1 VVTDQALVT
10 SRNPDDL
17 PAFCAKIVEEF
28 AEGRRPAQSLPVSPP
43 LRRAERVPQRL
54 EVTLMSETTVKET
67 AGRPLAVVT
76 GASSGIGRELAAQ
89 FAENGYDLV
98 VAAEDERIE
107 SVARS
112 FTGNGVRA
120 VPVQANLATFDGV
133 EDLYQAIRATGRP
146 DAVAINAG
154 VGVGGDFARDNELA
168 DELRLIG
175 LNVTGAVHLARLV
188 LPEMIAAGRGGVL
201 FTSSIAATAPGP
213 YHATYAASK
222 AFLLSFA
229 EAVRYELRDTGVTIT
244 ALMPGPTDTE
254 FFDRAGMQ
262 GTKLREDTPKDDPA
276 EVAREGIEALMAGR
290 DHVVAGSMKNK
301 VQAASGRLLPETAK
315 AATQARMTE
324 PGGGSQPDP
333 DQ

>member
-1 VVTDQALVT
+1 
-10 SRNPDDL
+10 
-17 PAFCAKIVEEF
+17 
-28 AEGRRPAQSLPVSPP
+28 
-43 LRRAERVPQRL
+43 
-54 EVTLMSETTVKET
+54 MSETTVKET

-76 GASSGIGRELAAQ
+76 GASSGIGREMAAQ
-89 FAENGYDLV
+89 FAEHGYDLV

-154 VGVGGDFARDNELA
+154 VGVGGDFARDNDLA

-175 LNVTGAVHLARLV
+175 LNITGAVHLARLV
-188 LPEMIAAGRGGVL
+188 LPDMITAGRGGVL

-213 YHATYAASK
+213 YQATYAASK

-254 FFDRAGMQ
+254 FFDRAGLQ
-262 GTKLREDTPKDDPA
+262 GTKLADDISRDDPA
-276 EVAREGIEALMAGR
+276 EVAREGIEALMAGK

-301 VQAASGRLLPETAK
+301 VQAASGRVLPETAK
-315 AATQARMTE
+315 AAMQGRMTE
-324 PGGGSQPDP
+324 PGSGSQPDP
-333 DQ
+333 AQ